1 MNLLEHYILEIHE
14 IIPGT
19 EDAIIVIVT
28 CDCYGRVEKIK
39 HPTTRSQWDEDVKR
53 GYFMA

>member
-14 IIPGT
+14 IIPGP